1 MYRGS
6 LFQVGRCPD
15 VNADKVTEIF
25 ALIFL
30 TLRLC
35 LGRKLEGFSYRQ
47 DLVKAGL
54 FDFLFN
60 LSTYK
65 K

>member
-1 MYRGS
+1 M
-6 LFQVGRCPD
+6 
-15 VNADKVTEIF
+15 NADKVTEIF